1 MSVRYIKSFDT
12 VYRDS
17 LSLKTLSQIRKE
29 FGAEVEPFTLHMPVP
44 DLLAGAWMAC
54 RETLLAGNG
63 NRNAK
68 ELVAA
73 TVSTLNRC
81 PYCIDAHNIMLLESS
96 GHRSS
101 KLLAEPTL
109 RNISNWASATSTPD
123 SPLLLTH
130 PFTEAEA
137 PSFIGTA
144 VFFHYINRMVTIL
157 LGQSPLPF
165 SRGLPK
171 KVSLHLAAW
180 YFRRAIRT
188 NKQQGASLNLLPE
201 AELPDDLSWAKPSDS
216 IAAAFA
222 RFAKAVENA
231 GNRSLSKNV
240 RTAVGNAI
248 QNWNGSDPDTNEKW
262 YENEIKRMDGAEK
275 TAGRLAFLTAFN
287 PYRVDQNTVR
297 AFSEHFPGDDILISA
312 LAWSSFTA
320 ARKIGS
326 WL

>member
-101 KLLAEPTL
+101 KLHAEPTL

>member
-96 GHRSS
+96 GHGSS
-101 KLLAEPTL
+101 KIHAEPTL

-231 GNRSLSKNV
+231 GNHSLSKNV

-248 QNWNGSDPDTNEKW
+248 QNWNGSDPVTNEKW

>member
-1 MSVRYIKSFDT
+1 MSIRYIKSIDS

-17 LSLKTLSQIRKE
+17 LSLKTLTQIRKE

-44 DLLAGAWMAC
+44 DLLAGAWMVC

-63 NRNAK
+63 SRNAK

-96 GHRSS
+96 GHGSS
-101 KLLAEPTL
+101 KILEEPTL
-109 RNISNWASATSTPD
+109 RNISNWALATSTPD

-130 PFTEAEA
+130 PFPEAEA

-165 SRGLPK
+165 SSGLPK
-171 KVSLHLAAW
+171 QVSLHLAAW
-180 YFRRAIRT
+180 YFGRAIRLK
-188 NKQQGASLNLLPE
+188 KQQSASLNLLPE
-201 AELPDDLSWAKPSDS
+201 AALPDDLSWAIPSPS
-216 IAAAFA
+216 IASAFA
-222 RFAKAVENA
+222 RFAKALENA
-231 GNRSLSKNV
+231 GNRSLPENV
-240 RTAVGNAI
+240 RTAVSNAV
-248 QNWNGSDPDTNEKW
+248 QNWKGSGPDNNEKW
-262 YENEIKRMDGAEK
+262 YENDIKRMEGAER
-275 TAGRLAFLTAFN
+275 TAGQLAFLTVFN
-287 PYRVDQNTVR
+287 PYRVDQSTVL
-297 AFSEHFPGDDILISA
+297 AFSEHFPGDDMLISA

>member
-96 GHRSS
+96 GHGSS
-101 KLLAEPTL
+101 KIHAEPTL

-231 GNRSLSKNV
+231 GNHSLSKNV